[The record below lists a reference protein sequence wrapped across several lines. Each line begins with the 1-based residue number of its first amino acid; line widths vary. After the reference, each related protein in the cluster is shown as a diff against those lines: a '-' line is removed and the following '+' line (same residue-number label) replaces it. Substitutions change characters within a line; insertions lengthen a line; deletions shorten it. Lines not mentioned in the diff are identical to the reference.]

1 MIDFLVQAIP
11 GIWSQPISPRAAIL
25 TRPRV
30 VPAEEVFDGQFQ
42 MNMTLP
48 PLTEVNAVE
57 LTEGA
62 ALIVDGQVAG
72 HQVYLCILP
81 QEELP

>member
-1 MIDFLVQAIP
+1 MIDFLVQTIP
-11 GIWSQPISPRAAIL
+11 GIWSQPISPSAAAL
-25 TRPRV
+25 TRAGV
-30 VPAEEVFDGQFQ
+30 SPAQEVFDGQFQ
-42 MNMTLP
+42 MDMTLP

-62 ALIVDGQVAG
+62 ALVVDGQVAG
-72 HQVYLCILP
+72 HQLYLWVLP